1 MMRLMFHIN
10 YYYITNIQVSR
21 IFKAFA
27 NGSSANIKFSKTQ
40 LSRMVLLGGFL
51 GRNHEQLLK
60 TGLPLK
66 KNVLKPLAKSVL
78 IPLGLIASVS
88 LTDVAIQ
95 KNIFGFG
102 MHPSDSA
109 KQTKLVILIKE
120 MDGIIKIIKSF
131 GDAELLV
138 KSVSETIQK

>member
-21 IFKAFA
+21 IFIAFA
-27 NGSSANIKFSKTQ
+27 SGSSANIKFSKTQ
-40 LSRMVLLGGFL
+40 LSRMVLLLGGFL
-51 GRNHEQLLK
+51 GRNHEPLLK

-78 IPLGLIASVS
+78 IPLGLTASVS
-88 LTDVAIQ
+88 LTDVGFQ
-95 KNIFGFG
+95 NNIFGFG
-102 MHPSDSA
+102 MRTSDSA
-109 KQTKLVILIKE
+109 KQTILVILIEE

-138 KSVSETIQK
+138 KSEVKVK